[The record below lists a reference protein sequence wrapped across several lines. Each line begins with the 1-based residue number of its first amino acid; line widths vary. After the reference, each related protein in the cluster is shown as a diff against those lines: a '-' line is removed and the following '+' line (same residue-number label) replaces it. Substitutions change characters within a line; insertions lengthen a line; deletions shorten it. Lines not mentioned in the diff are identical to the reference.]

1 MIDAGLDVMLGEKA
15 SVSLAY
21 NGQIARFA
29 NDNGVRAHFNWR
41 F

>member
-1 MIDAGLDVMLGEKA
+1 MIDAGLDVILAENA
-15 SVSLAY
+15 NVSLAY

-29 NDNGVRAHFNWR
+29 NDNGVRAHFSWR